1 MDNKQNRNN
10 KKAASR
16 NLKKRMHQSVFVTF
30 MRKKLIVVFIIV
42 MALLAF
48 LVYRIYA
55 IEKVDGE
62 TYKQKVLS
70 QRNYTSTT
78 LVAKRGDILDRKGTV
93 LANSTDVY
101 NIVLDA
107 SVMLSQDGKYVD
119 DTIKALVK
127 CFGVEE
133 GEIRAFLAESPD
145 SKYYVLKK
153 MVSYEDKCAFE
164 ELSTRE
170 YKKEHPEEYVN
181 GIKGVWFEKEYVRN
195 YPNNTLACDV
205 IGFTLGTGTEGYFG
219 LEEYYNEDLT
229 GTNGREYG
237 YLNTDSD
244 LERTVKPA
252 VNGNNLVST
261 IDANIQ
267 SIVEKYI
274 QKFNDE
280 HRGAYRKDED
290 GSTNT
295 AVIVMDPNNG
305 EILAMAS
312 YPYFDLN
319 NPREID
325 GIEGLSDEEVVN
337 VLNQRWRN
345 FCLSDT
351 FEPGSTAK
359 PLTVACG
366 IDTGKIKGNETF
378 FCDGAQS
385 VGGHNIRCVN
395 RNGHGEETI
404 GLAISKSCNDVLMQI
419 ADKIGIDTFA
429 DYQKIFGV
437 GEKTGIDLP
446 GEASGIYF
454 TKEKMGPTDLATY
467 SFGQNFTVTMVQMA
481 AATSSLINGGYYYQP
496 HVVKKITT
504 ASGGTVRNINDTLV
518 KQTVSTETSDIVKGY
533 LYETVATGTAKTAKV
548 PGYSMGGKTGTAE
561 KLGRNKEDYVVSF
574 IGYAP
579 ADNPEVLIYVV
590 IDEPNVE
597 DQAHS
602 TYAQELAKNIMTEVL
617 PYMNIFP
624 TEEFSME
631 DLDYISTTSGDAQA
645 TTSGDAEGGH
655 AIDDAD
661 ISALVNQAILYM
673 YENSVVTTT
682 SGEAEE
688 KKENE

>member
-1 MDNKQNRNN
+1 MSNKQNQKNR
-10 KKAASR
+10 KAASR
-16 NLKKRMHQSVFVTF
+16 SLKKRMHQSVFVTF
-30 MRKKLIVVFIIV
+30 MQKKLVVVFIIIL
-42 MALLAF
+42 ALLCF
-48 LVYRIYA
+48 LIYRIYA
-55 IEKVDGE
+55 IEKNDGE
-62 TYKQKVLS
+62 QYKQKVLS
-70 QRNYTSTT
+70 QPNYTSTT
-78 LVAKRGDILDRKGTV
+78 LVAKRGDILDRRGTV

-119 DTIKALVK
+119 DTIKALVS
-127 CFGVEE
+127 CFGVDEAE
-133 GEIRAFLAESPD
+133 VRTFLSEKPT

-153 MVSYEDKCAFE
+153 MVSYDDKCAFE
-164 ELSTRE
+164 ELSTAE
-170 YKKEHPEEYVN
+170 YKKANPDAYPN

-219 LEEYYNEDLT
+219 LEEYYNDELT
-229 GTNGREYG
+229 GVNGREYG
-237 YLNTDSD
+237 YLNNDSD

-252 VNGNNLVST
+252 VNGNNLVTT

-274 QKFNDE
+274 KQFNDE
-280 HRGAYRKDED
+280 YRGAYRKEDD

-295 AVIVMDPNNG
+295 AVMVMNPNNG

-312 YPYFDLN
+312 YPFFDLN

-325 GIEGLSDEEVVN
+325 GLEGLSDEEVVE
-337 VLNQRWRN
+337 VLNKRWRN

-366 IDTGKIKGNETF
+366 IDTGKITGNETF
-378 FCDGAQS
+378 FCDGVQS

-404 GLAISKSCNDVLMQI
+404 GQAISKSCNDVLMQI
-419 ADKIGIDTFA
+419 AEKIGVDTFA

-437 GEKTGIDLP
+437 GDKTGIDLP
-446 GEASGIYF
+446 GEAAGIYF
-454 TKEKMGPTDLATY
+454 TKEKMGATDLATN

-504 ASGGTVRNINDTLV
+504 ANGGTVRNIDGTLI
-518 KQTVSTETSDIVKGY
+518 KQTISGETSDMVKQY

-602 TYAQELAKNIMTEVL
+602 TYAQELAKRIMTEVL

-624 TEEFSME
+624 TEDFSME
-631 DLDYISTTSGDAQA
+631 DLDYISTTSGDAVA

-655 AIDDAD
+655 AIDDTD
-661 ISALVNQAILYM
+661 ISSLVNQAILHM
-673 YENSVVTTT
+673 YENSVGT
-682 SGEAEE
+682 SSGDAED
-688 KKENE
+688 KKEE